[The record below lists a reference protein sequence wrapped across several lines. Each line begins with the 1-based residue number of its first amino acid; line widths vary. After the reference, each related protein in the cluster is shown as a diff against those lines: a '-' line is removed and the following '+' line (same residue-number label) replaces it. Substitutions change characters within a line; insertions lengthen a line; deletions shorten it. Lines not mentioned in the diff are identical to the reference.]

1 MSNILD
7 LRTVGNNTIYVVDGK
22 PNLGTCADP
31 VSALGTPAFVGSIAM
46 FDGADEAEVSKATF
60 TQLASFY
67 DVSGTA
73 KAIQLYD
80 GANVGQYF
88 WFNVLNGAN
97 TQTDP
102 VLVGTQNQVDIQAG
116 IKESG
121 TVTVVDYT
129 QLAGKTVTV
138 NGVVYTEGV
147 QWTAATDNDTTATSL
162 AAAIGGVC
170 TAAALLNV
178 VTITRTTV
186 GAYSTTL
193 ASSDAVNLLLSGA
206 TLSGGV
212 AMDTAAQVAVKF
224 AATVDSL
231 AGFIAP
237 VPPSTVAI
245 ITNAVGGIATNISA
259 TGSAASVMVTSE
271 GAAKGTVGHFYLK
284 VGVADYE
291 WSEIAT
297 NTSQSLINDGIFA
310 RLAIYS
316 VDTNGTE
323 VDDTIDQNTHP
334 IDVNIRA
341 QPTRNVGIEYTIPN
355 PGDNVAAADF
365 VLTEGNQT
373 IYGDKTFGTSIR
385 PANTVMYGT
394 LQVDGTLTYVNTT
407 DLNVTDKLITLNK
420 SGGAASA
427 GGAGIEFEEAG
438 APTGYIK
445 INTTRDGFLMKAP
458 GALGYGEMLFSAL
471 TANRTYTWQD
481 LSGVVALQTAG
492 LKVDKQVAYYDST
505 LRLECESGVA
515 NDALTW
521 DYSTNMLGI
530 RTNAPARPLD
540 VNGSSIFRGAL
551 KIEQPTTLV
560 NYEIVQASVPTTNA
574 TPTVLQTIGTTA
586 GTVMLIEARVL
597 AKRTAGGTAGT
608 CATYIRTFRAKNVGG
623 TVTIY
628 NLDSMYTSEDV
639 TAWNVTVVVNGTDI
653 EINAVGFASTSITW
667 NATTMIQIL

>member
-1 MSNILD
+1 MANILD

-60 TQLASFY
+60 TQLGSFY
-67 DVSGTA
+67 DVVGA
-73 KAIQLYD
+73 GKAIQLYD
-80 GANVGQYF
+80 GTDTGFYF
-88 WFNVLNGAN
+88 WFNVTDGTNGP
-97 TQTDP
+97 QTDP
-102 VLVGTQNQVDIQAG
+102 SLVGTGTQVDI
-116 IKESG
+116 
-121 TVTVVDYT
+121 
-129 QLAGKTVTV
+129 
-138 NGVVYTEGV
+138 
-147 QWTAATDNDTTATSL
+147 L
-162 AAAIGGVC
+162 AA
-170 TAAALLNV
+170 
-178 VTITRTTV
+178 
-186 GAYSTTL
+186 
-193 ASSDAVNLLLSGA
+193 
-206 TLSGGV
+206 
-212 AMDTAAQVAVKF
+212 DTAAQVAIKF

-231 AGFIAP
+231 AGFDAP
-237 VPPSTVAI
+237 VPPSTVVYV
-245 ITNAVGGIATNISA
+245 TNAVGGVATNISA
-259 TGSAASVMVTSE
+259 TGSAAAVIVTSE
-271 GAAKGTVGHFYLK
+271 GVAKGTVGHFYLK
-284 VGVADYE
+284 VGVGDDE

-297 NTSQSLINDGIFA
+297 NTSQSLINDGVFG

-316 VDTNGTE
+316 VNANGTE

-341 QPTRNVGIEYTIPN
+341 QPSRNVGIEYTIPN
-355 PGDNVAAADF
+355 PGDNISAADF

-373 IYGDKTFGTSIR
+373 IYGDKTFGTSLR
-385 PANTVMYGT
+385 PTNTVMYGT

-407 DLNVTDKLITLNK
+407 DLNVTDKLITLNV
-420 SGGAASA
+420 GGAAASA
-427 GGAGIEFEEAG
+427 GGSGIEFEEAG

-445 INTTRDGFLMKAP
+445 INNTRDGFLFQAP
-458 GALGYGEMLFSAL
+458 AAAGSGEFLFNAL
-471 TANRTYTWQD
+471 TGPQSYTWQD
-481 LSGVVALQTAG
+481 LSGVVALQTSG

-551 KIEQPTTLV
+551 KIEQPTSLV
-560 NYEIVQASVPTTNA
+560 NYEIVQASVPTTTA
-574 TPTVLQTIGTTA
+574 TPTVLQTIGTSA

-597 AKRTAGGTAGT
+597 AKRTAGGVAGS

-623 TVTIY
+623 TVTVY

-653 EINAVGFASTSITW
+653 EIKAVGAASTSITW